1 MSSFKYC
8 SLRSR
13 HENISSTSRILPGYS
28 VSLEVSSR
36 AALYHVIH
44 DNTGMNFYEIKNNIA
59 ARATPRL
66 GFQDKSE
73 SESRNR
79 PLMTS
84 QHPPGNCRK
93 PQTCFRPGQEQL
105 VMCEAKVIR
114 VLNQA
119 SLDCS

>member
-13 HENISSTSRILPGYS
+13 HENISLTSWILLGYS

-36 AALYHVIH
+36 AALYHIIH
-44 DNTGMNFYEIKNNIA
+44 DNTGINFHEITNNIA
-59 ARATPRL
+59 ARATP
-66 GFQDKSE
+66 GFPDMSE
-73 SESRNR
+73 SESRNQ

>member
-1 MSSFKYC
+1 MPSFKYC

-13 HENISSTSRILPGYS
+13 HENISSTSQILPGYS

-66 GFQDKSE
+66 GFQDTSE
-73 SESRNR
+73 SESR
-79 PLMTS
+79 
-84 QHPPGNCRK
+84 NCRK